1 MGHPLRKLPFSNRIA
16 NFPPFRR
23 FSRVAVSIGFLL
35 KREGGGDILSPPLI
49 RMVVG
54 EINVRKC
61 FDPIKKFIEI
71 LSDSLLK
78 KEIREFFF
86 FSFSSFREN
95 IYVLDNCEAK
105 NNEI

>member
-1 MGHPLRKLPFSNRIA
+1 MWVIRLES
-16 NFPPFRR
+16 FRFR
-23 FSRVAVSIGFLL
+23 TVSQISHRSDDFHASLFRLGFYWGG
-35 KREGGGDILSPPLI
+35 GGGDILSPPLI

-95 IYVLDNCEAK
+95 IYILDNCEAK

>member
-1 MGHPLRKLPFSNRIA
+1 MWVIRLES
-16 NFPPFRR
+16 FRFR
-23 FSRVAVSIGFLL
+23 TVSQISHRSDDFHASLFRLGFYWGG
-35 KREGGGDILSPPLI
+35 GGGDILSPPLI
-49 RMVVG
+49 RMVV

-95 IYVLDNCEAK
+95 IYILDNCEAK

>member
-49 RMVVG
+49 RMVV

>member
-1 MGHPLRKLPFSNRIA
+1 MWVIRLES
-16 NFPPFRR
+16 FRFR
-23 FSRVAVSIGFLL
+23 TVSQISHRSDDFHASLFRLGFYWGG
-35 KREGGGDILSPPLI
+35 GGGDILSPPLI
-49 RMVVG
+49 RMVV
-54 EINVRKC
+54 EC

-95 IYVLDNCEAK
+95 IYILDNCEAK